1 MNVKG
6 CCFFD
11 PMNWNIAVLD
21 YFPLQIKCWYQSSL
35 YITSASPLNSFM
47 KRWRSHSIL
56 DMILY
61 GTETL
66 GFDMCCICVSILSLI
81 DGYFGTQ
88 LLSPEWP
95 KYQVDV
101 SIWILNYWST
111 FTVNFSKMYV
121 NVIIDTLQKKLWK
134 DDLPSFWGKKNLE
147 IHSQNRG
154 GTFLTVTNWGA
165 SPSVDRVIHWQ
176 YLGDGP
182 NLGDI
187 IVLGPGSIIVSGFW
201 NLRSFLV
208 GGFSWVEIPPFLFGN
223 CTVWSC

>member
-1 MNVKG
+1 MTSDFLSAMSHFIWVMNVKG

-101 SIWILNYWST
+101 SIWILKHIY
-111 FTVNFSKMYV
+111 SKLQY
-121 NVIIDTLQKKLWK
+121 NVCKCHWYPTEKLS
-134 DDLPSFWGKKNLE
+134 DDLPSFGEKNLE

-154 GTFLTVTNWGA
+154 HLFNELRTITSSG
-165 SPSVDRVIHWQ
+165 S
-176 YLGDGP
+176 GDTLAVSRDS
-182 NLGDI
+182 NLGISSCWD
-187 IVLGPGSIIVSGFW
+187 LEFWFQDFETFGVSW
-201 NLRSFLV
+201 
-208 GGFSWVEIPPFLFGN
+208 
-223 CTVWSC
+223 

>member
-1 MNVKG
+1 MSHFIWVMNVKG

-88 LLSPEWP
+88 LLSPQI
-95 KYQVDV
+95 YQ
-101 SIWILNYWST
+101 SIKWMFRYEYWST

-121 NVIIDTLQKKLWK
+121 NVIDTLQKKLS
-134 DDLPSFWGKKNLE
+134 DDLPSFGEKKSGN
-147 IHSQNRG
+147 SFSKPRG
-154 GTFLTVTNWGA
+154 HREL
-165 SPSVDRVIHWQ
+165 
-176 YLGDGP
+176 
-182 NLGDI
+182 
-187 IVLGPGSIIVSGFW
+187 
-201 NLRSFLV
+201 
-208 GGFSWVEIPPFLFGN
+208 
-223 CTVWSC
+223 